1 MDVIFIGIMISLK
14 SIINS
19 SYVFYMLLGIKNV
32 QETQNAKVGDM
43 ILEILNLQKRE
54 EVTVDALSSHDFT
67 EVRTVFHIL
76 L

>member
-1 MDVIFIGIMISLK
+1 MEVVFIYDDQFE
-14 SIINS
+14 IN
-19 SYVFYMLLGIKNV
+19 YKYLMLFCVLLGIKNV
-32 QETQNAKVGDM
+32 KETQNAKVGDM

-54 EVTVDALSSHDFT
+54 EVTVDAVSSHDFT